1 MFLNKFKE
9 NLSQEKYRCFPWIP
23 VLYGLGI
30 GIYFSLSF
38 EPPLWLGLVFVE
50 SLILL
55 AVIFRHK
62 LNILYGIGIMAI
74 VVLGF
79 ITVQLRAAYI
89 NKVPFV
95 DGEQKLYIQGRIVA
109 QDINSTGKVRLLLDD
124 VKDFDEKKLHG
135 LYKITLLSRTS
146 PARTGQCVEMIA
158 KIMPPMPPVIRGG
171 YQFDRKTFFEG
182 IKATGYSVSRAL
194 PIECAN
200 TSRWTD
206 KLNLKIHNIR
216 QNMVNYINQVLPKD
230 EASIAAA
237 VIAGERSGM
246 SKQLVENYRDSGLAH
261 FLSISGLHMSM
272 LAGMMFLLVRWISSL
287 CPPLI
292 ARYDTKKAAAVLAII
307 MSMVYLVLSGAE
319 IPTQRAFIMTLI
331 VLIGILCCRQAIS
344 MFTISWAAIFVLM
357 FRPEVLIGASFQMS
371 FAAVIALIAFYERYA
386 GSLQKFFHG
395 DEDKKQSV
403 LKKLGRGIWVYIL
416 GILISDFVASVATLP
431 FSVYHFNQIA
441 LYTTLGNLLA
451 GPVIGLVIMPCVLI
465 SLLCYPLGIA
475 YMPLQAVG
483 WGVGIVNKIT
493 AYVAAMPNSGFWVP
507 SLPTWGLVF
516 IVFGGLWL
524 CIWQEKWR
532 VWGWLGIVVGSLS
545 LLSVRLPDV
554 LISSN
559 GKAVAV
565 KDNQGKMVILP
576 SRGQSFVKNVWLE
589 KTGSLPLDKDKKKQL
604 TKIWNGQ
611 SKAQDQQ
618 WLSLECNKKTKE
630 CTYKGVITI
639 QKGEE
644 IKIKNKD
651 FNTEKSLG
659 ASLRINEQTKNV
671 EIKTIRSGVG
681 KRYWN

>member
-74 VVLGF
+74 IVLGF

-95 DGEQKLYIQGRIVA
+95 EGEQKLYIQGRIVA

-124 VKDFDEKKLHG
+124 VQDFDEKKLHG

-206 KLNLKIHNIR
+206 KLNLKIHDIR

-246 SKQLVENYRDSGLAH
+246 SKQLIENYRDSGLAH

-272 LAGMMFLLVRWISSL
+272 LAGLMFFLVRLLLALI
-287 CPPLI
+287 PPL
-292 ARYDTKKAAAVLAII
+292 ALRYDSKKIAAVFAIL
-307 MSMVYLVLSGAE
+307 MSAVYLMISGAE
-319 IPTQRAFIMTLI
+319 IPSQRAFIMTFI
-331 VLIGILCCRQAIS
+331 VLLGVLFARKAIS
-344 MFTISWAAIFVLM
+344 MRMISWAALIVLVIS
-357 FRPEVLIGASFQMS
+357 PQALISASFQMS
-371 FAAVIALIAFYERYA
+371 FAAVVALIAFYERFA
-386 GSLQKFFHG
+386 GSLHRFLNG
-395 DEDKKQSV
+395 SRDD
-403 LKKLGRGIWVYIL
+403 GIALPAKIVRIVFAYVA
-416 GILISDFVASVATLP
+416 GILISDLVASLATLP
-431 FSVYHFNQIA
+431 FSIYHFNQIA
-441 LYTTLGNLLA
+441 VYTTLGNLLA
-451 GPVIGLVIMPCVLI
+451 GPVIGLIIMPFVLI
-465 SLLCYPLGIA
+465 ALLL
-475 YMPLQAVG
+475 MPFNLEVWALKIVG
-483 WGVGIVNKIT
+483 FGVEKVNEIT
-493 AYVAAMPNSGFWVP
+493 AYVASLPEAGYRVLAMPF
-507 SLPTWGLVF
+507 WGLML
-516 IVFGGLWL
+516 IVIGGLWL
-524 CIWQEKWR
+524 CIWRLKWR
-532 VWGWLGIVVGSLS
+532 CLGWILILAGSLS
-545 LLSVRLPDV
+545 IFTVRVPDV
-554 LISSN
+554 MADKY
-559 GKAVAV
+559 GEVFAV
-565 KDNQGKMVILP
+565 KDEQGKLVILP
-576 SRGQSFVKNVWLE
+576 SRGNSFTKKIWLE
-589 KTGSLPLDKDKKKQL
+589 KTANKKLSDKENRKLKEIYNGKKTDKDWIDMECDERVCIYKNAVVIVKFGG
-604 TKIWNGQ
+604 IEINGQ
-611 SKAQDQQ
+611 DFDLHTAEGAQFFVDDGGKVRV
-618 WLSLECNKKTKE
+618 ET
-630 CTYKGVITI
+630 VR
-639 QKGEE
+639 
-644 IKIKNKD
+644 D
-651 FNTEKSLG
+651 
-659 ASLRINEQTKNV
+659 RIG
-671 EIKTIRSGVG
+671 R
-681 KRYWN
+681 RPWN